1 MAESGGADLLKS
13 KYFFRKKLN
22 PIGNSYNQ
30 VGLQPNS
37 PTLLLAIKGTGHL
50 FPFKSAYSYS
60 ILAFH

>member
-22 PIGNSYNQ
+22 PTGSSYNQ

-37 PTLLLAIKGTGHL
+37 PTLFAGH
-50 FPFKSAYSYS
+50 KRY
-60 ILAFH
+60 

>member
-22 PIGNSYNQ
+22 PTGNSYNQ

-37 PTLLLAIKGTGHL
+37 PTIFAGHKRYWSP
-50 FPFKSAYSYS
+50 FPFSNLPIATVY
-60 ILAFH
+60 